1 MPMLDSKRGGK
12 REGAGRKPGKY
23 KVNKTFSIDIEIVD
37 MLPKNKSELVNRL
50 LKDHFN
56 QKINTF
62 TS

>member
-1 MPMLDSKRGGK
+1 MKERGGK
-12 REGAGRKPGKY
+12 REGAGRKPGTSKI
-23 KVNKTFSIDIEIVD
+23 NKTFSIDIEIAK
-37 MLPKNKSELVNRL
+37 MKPKSKLVNKL